1 MVKGRNTTTNNIT
14 EDSIDDFGGD
24 DPGSPYTSGT
34 DRKRRRGVIEKRRRD
49 RINCSLAD
57 LKRLVPDSNHKPG
70 SAKLEKAEILQLTV
84 EFLQRLHKE
93 GYVLGSE
100 ARSIELRR
108 IGFKDCLLEVTRLLS
123 TYDGINISGQ
133 ELSRH
138 LLNHLHQCEKQRDLE
153 TKTYLAN
160 IASVANAMYSKV
172 NSSNSTAT
180 TTTNIVGQHHQ
191 LQCQSYL
198 HSHQQYNLNH
208 ANSSNSMKSKYS
220 KNNSRV
226 NEQLELLDKQSTTLP
241 LTNNSVNLLQTN
253 ACHQNDAY
261 YTSSTFQNSRNN
273 YTSYHSVDCKMNEEQ
288 TSHKSPYK
296 LEDRY
301 SEQLPNYFLQTNT
314 FYPNYMY
321 NEYWNKCSPYTTS
334 SYLSNSTTTTTV
346 SNGNGIIT
354 CESNYLNTNYHTFSN
369 FSNTTYSTVN
379 TNNSNIGNSQLSTG
393 LGPNESQS
401 TSSPPFRSTPEE
413 SDIGFSPHLK
423 INLSNI
429 VGNDEVED
437 DCNYYNRE
445 CTGGFITSTT
455 TTTVSSSNM
464 TATTMKPILT
474 KEFYQQSH
482 YDNNHEYAYHRKN
495 DVGMNLSGNYQ
506 CSPIKSHPYP
516 MNNNE
521 IHSRHLSNIYNNQYN
536 HSLYSNSPNNTW
548 NHISKTTDLVQY
560 QANLLHHS
568 HAPTSVLN
576 MDERTNLSTIP
587 LSTISHSF
595 SSITNTTTTTTV
607 CSMNNRIVSELRE

>member
-1 MVKGRNTTTNNIT
+1 M
-14 EDSIDDFGGD
+14 
-24 DPGSPYTSGT
+24 
-34 DRKRRRGVIEKRRRD
+34 
-49 RINCSLAD
+49 LQ
-57 LKRLVPDSNHKPG
+57 G

-180 TTTNIVGQHHQ
+180 TTTNIVSQHHQ

-208 ANSSNSMKSKYS
+208 ANSSNSVKSKYS

-226 NEQLELLDKQSTTLP
+226 NEQLELLDKQSTTLS

-301 SEQLPNYFLQTNT
+301 SEQLPNCFLQTNT

-334 SYLSNSTTTTTV
+334 SYLSTSTTTTTV

-429 VGNDEVED
+429 VGNDEIED

-455 TTTVSSSNM
+455 TTTVSASNM
-464 TATTMKPILT
+464 TAAPMKPILT

-482 YDNNHEYAYHRKN
+482 YDNNHEYAYHQKN

-548 NHISKTTDLVQY
+548 NHIGRTTDLIQY

-576 MDERTNLSTIP
+576 TNERISLSTIP

-595 SSITNTTTTTTV
+595 SSITNTTTTTTTTV